1 MKPIYKDLTFSNS
14 DLLELWHTL
23 VHTHADVARIE
34 EESLVGRW
42 VAWPRLAAG
51 KSISEHHALS
61 IHNWSRCFYVWRG
74 PISLFSLAKFRDL
87 AKRN

>member
-1 MKPIYKDLTFSNS
+1 MHP
-14 DLLELWHTL
+14 ELMAYTGSYSCSH
-23 VHTHADVARIE
+23 VARIE

-42 VAWPRLAAG
+42 VAWRRLAAG
-51 KSISEHHALS
+51 KSISERHALS

-74 PISLFSLAKFRDL
+74 TISLFFLAKFRDL